1 MKKSSKTFI
10 VMPRRTILFL
20 GVLLCL
26 VVFGLISSQVGA
38 SDRRTGFPPDPGG
51 RRVRLLKFPEID
63 GDRGPED
70 DRVEDDKE
78 LDDSARDSPPDTTSY
93 WRPAIQEDHI
103 RLPGAPSA
111 VTATVVDVVV
121 NNTSATLKNTDTF
134 NDGETNIAINPAN
147 PNEIVITAFSGGWGA
162 TAPLWH
168 STDGGGTWTKQFTFP
183 VPPGAG
189 GTAGCPCDLSFDYG
203 RGNRLSGTVL
213 TLMPTDVYSGTTT
226 NPASSAAWNWFTT
239 AGVTQRTNSFGVTNT
254 DQPWLLVNHDPISA
268 SQDNIY
274 VAYDDFTIS
283 PRGMRIAVASGS
295 NPPNFTTDNIAGFG
309 PTGTINPGHRLAVDP
324 VSGAVYSLFQQL
336 VQTNI
341 DGSRK
346 INFMLN
352 RSTDAGLTWT
362 LNGST
367 TGILLT
373 TTDSTQPT
381 PKFGTVNA
389 LLGGV
394 LHAAVDPTD
403 GDLYYVYGNRDSG
416 TGNNRLAIRRLTNNG
431 SGGLTIGAE
440 FFVTG
445 QVQAALP
452 SVAVN
457 GSGVVGVFYYTFDG
471 MSAGFPMFSAHFVT
485 SNDHGQTFS
494 TDTVLETF
502 LSSAT
507 DNANVRQRVL
517 GDYHLVKAVGKT
529 FYGSFTGNGVP
540 FGRSISNHDP
550 IFYKVTPIVMNV
562 TVSGRISTPDGR
574 GLRNALV
581 SITDSNNIRRT
592 VTTSS
597 FGFYTFDN
605 VASGDVYAM
614 SVASKLYRFASRP
627 VQVND
632 NLGNVDFVG
641 AE

>member
-1 MKKSSKTFI
+1 VIYITF
-10 VMPRRTILFL
+10 
-20 GVLLCL
+20 
-26 VVFGLISSQVGA
+26 
-38 SDRRTGFPPDPGG
+38 
-51 RRVRLLKFPEID
+51 
-63 GDRGPED
+63 
-70 DRVEDDKE
+70 
-78 LDDSARDSPPDTTSY
+78 
-93 WRPAIQEDHI
+93 
-103 RLPGAPSA
+103 
-111 VTATVVDVVV
+111 
-121 NNTSATLKNTDTF
+121 
-134 NDGETNIAINPAN
+134 
-147 PNEIVITAFSGGWGA
+147 
-162 TAPLWH
+162 
-168 STDGGGTWTKQFTFP
+168 
-183 VPPGAG
+183 
-189 GTAGCPCDLSFDYG
+189 
-203 RGNRLSGTVL
+203 
-213 TLMPTDVYSGTTT
+213 
-226 NPASSAAWNWFTT
+226 
-239 AGVTQRTNSFGVTNT
+239 
-254 DQPWLLVNHDPISA
+254 
-268 SQDNIY
+268 
-274 VAYDDFTIS
+274 
-283 PRGMRIAVASGS
+283 
-295 NPPNFTTDNIAGFG
+295 
-309 PTGTINPGHRLAVDP
+309 
-324 VSGAVYSLFQQL
+324 
-336 VQTNI
+336 
-341 DGSRK
+341 
-346 INFMLN
+346 
-352 RSTDAGLTWT
+352 
-362 LNGST
+362 
-367 TGILLT
+367 
-373 TTDSTQPT
+373 
-381 PKFGTVNA
+381 
-389 LLGGV
+389 
-394 LHAAVDPTD
+394 
-403 GDLYYVYGNRDSG
+403 YGNRDSG